1 MSDKTS
7 RAKRLARGQGTGSA
21 PPLSVCYVP
30 GLDARRIDA
39 AVTPFIHAARG
50 RFPGAEIE
58 TIPITEL
65 VPSLL
70 TGVGPEQ
77 HGYWQMRLHPDPDRR
92 APRLLDRLP
101 DALTTFAQCLVHLV
115 HPAFDLAAIPP
126 RRRRRFELTRFK
138 YTRRQQ
144 SAAVIGNI
152 GGFDSIIGTLGEGR
166 ARYVFSRRLADLEKM
181 ARALADPDPQLVFAE
196 VYALDLM
203 QHWSLDRPER
213 WRAGYARIDRF
224 VAELQPRVEAAGR
237 RLVLLVDHG
246 QERVRGTVDLRAR
259 LRTLG
264 IPEREYTYFLDVP
277 MARFWF
283 HTERAREAITR
294 MLAETPNGRAFPY
307 TELARHGVAF
317 PDAACGE
324 LYFAA
329 DPGFILFPHDFYHP
343 VANAFLGL
351 RDFEQAPRIRNPRHR
366 GSHGHLPGHPS
377 ERGWMVVFDDG
388 VRMERPLLQLV
399 DVAPTLLALAG
410 APRPAHMRGTVAV
423 TGPHDAAVTA

>member
-7 RAKRLARGQGTGSA
+7 RAKRLARGPGEA
-21 PPLSVCYVP
+21 PPPPLSVCYIP
-30 GLDARRIDA
+30 GLDARRVDPV
-39 AVTPFIHAARG
+39 VTPFLHAARG
-50 RFPGAEIE
+50 RYPTAAIE

-77 HGYWQMRLHPDPDRR
+77 HGYWQMRLHPDAARR
-92 APRLLDRLP
+92 RRRLLDLVP
-101 DALTTFAQCLVHLV
+101 DRLTTLAQCLVHLV

-144 SAAVIGNI
+144 SAEIIGNI
-152 GGFDSIIGTLGEGR
+152 GGFDSIIGTLGPGR
-166 ARYVFSRRLADLEKM
+166 ARYVFSRRLADLDAM
-181 ARALADPDPQLVFAE
+181 AAALTGGAEELVFAE
-196 VYALDLM
+196 VYALDLL

-213 WRAGYARIDRF
+213 LRAGYERMDRF
-224 VAELQPRVEAAGR
+224 VSDLHRRVAAAGR

-246 QERVRGTVDLRAR
+246 QEPVRGAVDLPGR
-259 LRTLG
+259 LRALG
-264 IPEREYTYFLDVP
+264 VPESEYTYFLDVP

-283 HTERAREAITR
+283 HTERAREEITR
-294 MLAETPNGRAFPY
+294 MLAGMPNGRAFPY
-307 TELARHGVAF
+307 TELARYGVPF
-317 PDAACGE
+317 PTAEYGE

-343 VANAFLGL
+343 VANLFLGL
-351 RDFEQAPRIRNPRHR
+351 RDVEQAPRIRDPHHR

-377 ERGWMVVFDDG
+377 ERGWMLVFDDAAR
-388 VRMERPLLQLV
+388 VELPLMQLV

-410 APRPAHMRGTVAV
+410 YAAPEHMRGRVAV
-423 TGPHDAAVTA
+423 TVPAAVPQA